1 MSRVSWR
8 GIVLVTGTDTGV
20 GKTWIACGLARAL
33 TQEEWIVAVR
43 KPAESG
49 CELVDG
55 EPFPEDAAA
64 LRVASGSVE
73 PIEDI
78 CAVRLVEALAPGI
91 AAERAGVM
99 VDVDAIVAEYRARAA
114 DLDSLVVEGA
124 GGLLVPLARG
134 VTYADFAERLGARL
148 LVVTAAK
155 LGAINHTLL
164 TLEAARARG
173 LDVIGVVVNHAA
185 PEEDLATQ
193 TLVESLR
200 ALTDVP
206 VLAEVPHG
214 ADPALHLPLP
224 DGSPDAL
231 SPSGD
236 GS

>member
-1 MSRVSWR
+1 MTEVSWR
-8 GIVLVTGTDTGV
+8 GTVLVTGTDTGV
-20 GKTWIACGLARAL
+20 GKTWVACGLARAL
-33 TQEEWIVAVR
+33 TDEGFIVAVR

-64 LRVASGSVE
+64 LRSASGSVE
-73 PIEDI
+73 PIENI

-91 AAERAGVM
+91 AAERAGVT
-99 VDVDAIVAEYRARAA
+99 VDVDAIVSDYSARAT
-114 DLDSLVVEGA
+114 DLDCLVVEGA

-134 VTYADFAERLGARL
+134 VSYADFGARLGARL

-173 LDVIGVVVNHAA
+173 LEVIGVVVNHVVE
-185 PEEDLATQ
+185 EEDLATQ

-200 ALTDVP
+200 DLTDVP
-206 VLAEVPHG
+206 ILGEIPHG
-214 ADPALHLPLP
+214 GDPGLHLPIGRP
-224 DGSPDAL
+224 GS
-231 SPSGD
+231 
-236 GS
+236 